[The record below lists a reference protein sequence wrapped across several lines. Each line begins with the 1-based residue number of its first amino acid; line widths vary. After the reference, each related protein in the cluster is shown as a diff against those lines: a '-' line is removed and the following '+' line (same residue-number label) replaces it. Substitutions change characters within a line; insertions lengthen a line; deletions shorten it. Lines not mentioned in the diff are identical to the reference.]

1 LRRQGD
7 LTGAIA
13 AYETAIALNP
23 QYTAAYNNLGRVLSD
38 QNRTADAINAF
49 RQAIAL
55 DPRNAVAYSNLGNLL
70 RSQGNSD
77 EAIDAFS
84 KTIAI
89 GKEDLWVD
97 YTSLGLAYADRG
109 RFGEAQNAYFK
120 ALSLN
125 PNFAKAHF
133 GLGALYTLK
142 GEVSNAI
149 RSYQEALK
157 LYEENRDAEWIK
169 RTQQAIQSLQ
179 GIT

>member
-1 LRRQGD
+1 M
-7 LTGAIA
+7 
-13 AYETAIALNP
+13 
-23 QYTAAYNNLGRVLSD
+23 SD
-38 QNRTADAINAF
+38 QNRNSEAITAF
-49 RQAIAL
+49 RQAVAI
-55 DPRNAVAYSNLGNLL
+55 DTKNAVAYSNLGNLL
-70 RSQGNSD
+70 RAQGNSD
-77 EAIDAFS
+77 EAINAFQ

-109 RFGEAQNAYFK
+109 RLGEAQTAYFK

-125 PNFAKAHF
+125 PTFAKAHF
-133 GLGALYTLK
+133 GLGALYTMK

-169 RTQQAIQSLQ
+169 RTQQAIQALQ

>member
-1 LRRQGD
+1 LA
-7 LTGAIA
+7 GAIA
-13 AYETAIALNP
+13 AYEQSISLNP
-23 QYTAAYNNLGRVLSD
+23 NYTAAFNNLGRVLSD
-38 QNRTADAINAF
+38 QNRNIEAINAF
-49 RQAIAL
+49 RRAIAL
-55 DPRNAVAYSNLGNLL
+55 DPKNAVAYSNLGNLL
-70 RSQGNSD
+70 RTQGDSD
-77 EAIDAFS
+77 QAIAAFQQ
-84 KTIAI
+84 TIAI
-89 GKEDLWVD
+89 GKDEVWID

-109 RFGEAQNAYFK
+109 KLGEAQNAYFQ

-125 PNFAKAHF
+125 PKFAKAYF

-157 LYEENRDAEWIK
+157 LYEENRDAEWIR